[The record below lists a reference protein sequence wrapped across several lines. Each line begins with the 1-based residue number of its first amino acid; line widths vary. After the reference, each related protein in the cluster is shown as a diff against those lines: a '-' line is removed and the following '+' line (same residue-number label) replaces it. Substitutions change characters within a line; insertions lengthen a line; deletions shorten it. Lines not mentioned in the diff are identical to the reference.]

1 MILQLTVNDLMRIKQ
16 DMGEGTKLSLLTN
29 LSGDYVT
36 GDNKELVAQKVYAG
50 EEMTDEAKK
59 VFERINK
66 AVKVK
71 RNIILSSVGQMQQSL
86 YVDKED
92 NEVSVSLVNGTY
104 VIKDPVDME
113 KNLMMLTDVFG
124 MSEVTVSDMYY
135 ELSDRAAI
143 VLAGI
148 MDLRIQQG
156 LAALMDDQEVP
167 PLTQAALAD
176 YFQKGIKNNRIAP
189 LVFGLAEVEDFVVAD
204 ADLKKSLSELAD
216 KACIQVSEGEIS
228 VAEHIVSLVD
238 NLLVFN
244 GLVRTETYLQGEE
257 GIFGEKSL
265 LVYGSPTAIL
275 FIGKGSDGI
284 RMASITGKDMMEAM
298 L

>member
-36 GDNKELVAQKVYAG
+36 GDIKELVAQKVYAG

-59 VFERINK
+59 VFEKINK

-92 NEVSVSLVNGTY
+92 NEVSVSLVNCTY
-104 VIKDPVDME
+104 DIKDPVDME

-204 ADLKKSLSELAD
+204 ADLEKSLSELGD

-228 VAEHIVSLVD
+228 VAEHVVSLVD

-244 GLVRTETYLQGEE
+244 GLVRTETYLKGEE